1 MSLNKLVKGATKIK
15 MAPPKQKYVE
25 PILQQS
31 SGSRHSMQEVVQ
43 LLGQRINGSNEWT
56 IVFKAL
62 VVLHLM
68 IQYNEMREREPVDD
82 YDSDRRRSEDGS
94 VILDYMA
101 RNMDFFNGTRKILS
115 SSKWSRDDVKVIER
129 YNQYLKI
136 RCKEYDLCGGT
147 DYVKVGFNI
156 AMKYRRARSQ
166 QNLDSNRPVSIAT
179 ELDHVESLE
188 NTISA
193 LIKNRFSQMDLQNEL
208 ILYSFKLLVSD
219 LLPLYNSLNE
229 GVIALLESFFE
240 LNKTEAKR
248 TLELYKSFVDLT
260 DYVVKYLK
268 VGKSVGLKIPVI
280 KHITTKLISS
290 LEDHIRSEEMGGR
303 PSLQKNT
310 SGLQN
315 SSNNNTTKN
324 IENQDH
330 VLKRS
335 DTTKSTAQQKLD
347 QIREQKKQL
356 EQQLQNQQVLIT
368 PTVAQDQFVN
378 NPFSPSANDA
388 FSFEATGNNPFA
400 QQQQQQQ
407 QLQQQQQQPMTSP
420 QQPMMTSPTTMS
432 AIQQTGMFAGNTQV
446 TPGYTGAGFG
456 GYTQGVIPQQPM
468 QQQPLMPQQQ
478 QQPLSQQPMRTAS
491 NNPFSLENMAQ
502 YEQQQQMEN
511 PFGGHIM
518 PTIQEVDP
526 AQPVTYAM
534 IPVQIT
540 NPFVQQQQ
548 QQ

>member
-1 MSLNKLVKGATKIK
+1 MTLSKLVKGATKIK

-43 LLGQRINGSNEWT
+43 LLGQRIQGSNEWT

-68 IQYNEMREREPVDD
+68 IQDNEMRGTDGYDD
-82 YDSDRRRSEDGS
+82 DRRRKEDGS
-94 VILDYMA
+94 VILDYMT

-166 QNLDSNRPVSIAT
+166 QNLDSTKPVSIAT

-193 LIKNRFSQMDLQNEL
+193 LIKNRFSQVDLQNDL
-208 ILYSFKLLVSD
+208 ILYSFKLLVAD

-240 LNKTEAKR
+240 LNKSEAKR

-268 VGKSVGLKIPVI
+268 IGKSVGLKIPVI

-290 LEDHIRSEEMGGR
+290 LEDHIRNEEAGVR
-303 PSLQKNT
+303 PSQRTT
-310 SGLQN
+310 SGQQQQQQQQH
-315 SSNNNTTKN
+315 STTSP
-324 IENQDH
+324 DTTLH
-330 VLKRS
+330 RS
-335 DTTKSTAQQKLD
+335 DTTKSMAQQKLE

-368 PTVAQDQFVN
+368 PTVAQDQFTN
-378 NPFSPSANDA
+378 NPFSPNDA

-400 QQQQQQQ
+400 LSSTQQQMVSPQQQQMMSPQQQ
-407 QLQQQQQQPMTSP
+407 QMVSPQQQQMISP
-420 QQPMMTSPTTMS
+420 QQ
-432 AIQQTGMFAGNTQV
+432 QQTGMFAGNTQI

-456 GYTQGVIPQQPM
+456 GYTQGVIPQQQAPV
-468 QQQPLMPQQQ
+468 
-478 QQPLSQQPMRTAS
+478 QQPMRTAS
-491 NNPFSLENMAQ
+491 NNPFSVENMAQ
-502 YEQQQQMEN
+502 YEQQQMEN
-511 PFGGHIM
+511 PFGGM
-518 PTIQEVDP
+518 PTIQEVDTNP
-526 AQPVTYAM
+526 QLQQQVTYAM

-540 NPFVQQQQ
+540 NPFAQQPQQ
-548 QQ
+548 